1 MLNLRINISSSW
13 GNSCVI
19 GNNFHTCLPNL
30 SSLQTEPS
38 GLCSSNQINVWGA
51 AQHQCPTVQLLSFN
65 PSPSLHWTLW
75 TPSVSSAF
83 HAASRSSSRP
93 VPDRSCT
100 ANTGRT
106 EKPRGQVWQIT
117 GGFEDRSAGKSNLP
131 QHYLWLSCRG
141 SRHSGGISA
150 QLGPAHRD
158 QAIHY
163 HYFYSADCSC
173 ITHYQHWR

>member
-100 ANTGRT
+100 ANT
-106 EKPRGQVWQIT
+106 
-117 GGFEDRSAGKSNLP
+117 